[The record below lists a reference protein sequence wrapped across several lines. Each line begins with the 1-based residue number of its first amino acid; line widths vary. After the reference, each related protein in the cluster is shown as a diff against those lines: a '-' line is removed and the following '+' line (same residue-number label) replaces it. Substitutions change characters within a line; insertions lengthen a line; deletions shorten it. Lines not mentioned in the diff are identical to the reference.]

1 MKKISF
7 TLVFVAILLPV
18 LLGNNTIA
26 SNGINIPLVDQTI
39 QELQP
44 GDIAPD
50 FTVTDVDSNISY
62 TLSTLLSEG
71 KTVFIDTWA
80 TWCGPCKASLPFLQD
95 IYSIYPQE
103 VVTMISI
110 DESGSDTLELVQQH
124 RKSDDMDWIVSF
136 NTSGTVLDDYM
147 VSGIPT
153 FFVVDPDG
161 RISWSQ
167 VGYAEEYRTIFL
179 DQLKTIF
186 PEDTVNP
193 VIEEASVTSDT
204 EISIFYPE
212 VAVYANVTDNWRATG
227 ALLIL
232 DNGVDEVQ
240 YDLNLKLMDEYKL
253 INQNIS
259 LDPLLLYGYTT
270 VNVKIKVLDY
280 YENSATETI
289 ALGLT
294 EYVDT
299 GAPVINA
306 YSYNVTQVDE
316 SKFNVEVFLDV
327 TEDLLIVEANLY
339 IYKGTMLKKTAF
351 FAEYNATHMKATVY
365 SIFYVDGQPTEYSIK
380 IEVIDAV
387 GNVAEIEVMIEEAAN
402 ARHETWSSL
411 PEAV

>member
-1 MKKISF
+1 
-7 TLVFVAILLPV
+7 
-18 LLGNNTIA
+18 
-26 SNGINIPLVDQTI
+26 
-39 QELQP
+39 
-44 GDIAPD
+44 
-50 FTVTDVDSNISY
+50 
-62 TLSTLLSEG
+62 
-71 KTVFIDTWA
+71 
-80 TWCGPCKASLPFLQD
+80 
-95 IYSIYPQE
+95 
-103 VVTMISI
+103 
-110 DESGSDTLELVQQH
+110 
-124 RKSDDMDWIVSF
+124 MD
-136 NTSGTVLDDYM
+136 G
-147 VSGIPT
+147 
-153 FFVVDPDG
+153 
-161 RISWSQ
+161 
-167 VGYAEEYRTIFL
+167 
-179 DQLKTIF
+179 
-186 PEDTVNP
+186 
-193 VIEEASVTSDT
+193 
-204 EISIFYPE
+204 
-212 VAVYANVTDNWRATG
+212 
-227 ALLIL
+227 
-232 DNGVDEVQ
+232 
-240 YDLNLKLMDEYKL
+240 YKL